1 LIVNLRETAERR
13 HAARIDVV
21 VVAPRFD
28 RPFGID
34 DVDVP
39 WLVPGR
45 TDRRIEPIPG
55 REAA

>member
-13 HAARIDVV
+13 HAARIDLV
-21 VVAPRFD
+21 VVAPCFD

-34 DVDVP
+34 DVDVL

-45 TDRRIEPIPG
+45 TDRRIEPIP
-55 REAA
+55 